1 MSTEMS
7 SKMFGAL
14 EGDFS
19 NEYKSLRFQGV
30 TVTVCK
36 SWIDGKLIVLV
47 DSEGVEE
54 PEGEPDM
61 RIYLNDEKVFGKYS

>member
-7 SKMFGAL
+7 SKMFDAL
-14 EGDFS
+14 DNSGDDDF
-19 NEYKSLRFQGV
+19 KSLQFQGV
-30 TVTVCK
+30 KVSVCR

-47 DSEGVEE
+47 DSEGLEE

-61 RIYLNDEKVFGKYS
+61 RIYLNDDKVFGKHG